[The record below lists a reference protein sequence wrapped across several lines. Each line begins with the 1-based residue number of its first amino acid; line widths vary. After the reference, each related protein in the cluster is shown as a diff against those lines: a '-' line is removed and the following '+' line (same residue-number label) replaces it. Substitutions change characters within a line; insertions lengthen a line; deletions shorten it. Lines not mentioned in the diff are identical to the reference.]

1 LFIDLLRITAYLYR
15 LAKLSIENILKMKN
29 ESEIEIWN
37 ELKRELKQ
45 RYPMLTNADLQWRNS
60 SQSDLLHM
68 IADKLGKSN
77 RELIEEFQI
86 NVY

>member
-1 LFIDLLRITAYLYR
+1 
-15 LAKLSIENILKMKN
+15 LAVVNIFKMKN

-45 RYPMLTNADLQWRNS
+45 RYPILTNADLHWRNS
-60 SQSDLLHM
+60 SQSELLHM

>member
-1 LFIDLLRITAYLYR
+1 MV
-15 LAKLSIENILKMKN
+15 KLSVVKMIKMKN
-29 ESEIEIWN
+29 ESEIVIWN

-45 RYPMLTNADLQWRNS
+45 HYPMLTNADLQWRNS
-60 SQSDLLHM
+60 SQSELLHM

>member
-1 LFIDLLRITAYLYR
+1 MLGISAYLYK
-15 LAKLSIENILKMKN
+15 LAKLSVVNIIKMKN

-37 ELKRELKQ
+37 ELRRELKQ
-45 RYPMLTNADLQWRNS
+45 RYPILTNADLQWRNS

>member
-1 LFIDLLRITAYLYR
+1 MI
-15 LAKLSIENILKMKN
+15 KMKN

-45 RYPMLTNADLQWRNS
+45 RYPILTNADLQWRDS
-60 SQSDLLHM
+60 SQKELLQM

-77 RELIEEFQI
+77 RELIKEFQI
-86 NVY
+86 NAY

>member
-1 LFIDLLRITAYLYR
+1 MSVDNMI
-15 LAKLSIENILKMKN
+15 KMKN
-29 ESEIEIWN
+29 ESEIVIWN
-37 ELKRELKQ
+37 ELRRELKQ
-45 RYPMLTNADLQWRNS
+45 HYPMLTNADLQWRNS
-60 SQSDLLHM
+60 SQNELLHM

>member
-1 LFIDLLRITAYLYR
+1 MGITAYLYR
-15 LAKLSIENILKMKN
+15 LTKLSVVNMIKMKN

-45 RYPMLTNADLQWRNS
+45 HYPMLTNADLQWRNS
-60 SQSDLLHM
+60 SQSELLHM

>member
-1 LFIDLLRITAYLYR
+1 LLGISAYLYK
-15 LAKLSIENILKMKN
+15 LAKLSVVNIIKMKN

-37 ELKRELKQ
+37 ELRRELKQ
-45 RYPMLTNADLQWRNS
+45 RYPILTNADLQWRNS

>member
-1 LFIDLLRITAYLYR
+1 MLGISPYIYQLT
-15 LAKLSIENILKMKN
+15 KLSAVKIVKMKN

-45 RYPMLTNADLQWRNS
+45 RYPILTNADLHWRNS
-60 SQSDLLHM
+60 SQSELLHM